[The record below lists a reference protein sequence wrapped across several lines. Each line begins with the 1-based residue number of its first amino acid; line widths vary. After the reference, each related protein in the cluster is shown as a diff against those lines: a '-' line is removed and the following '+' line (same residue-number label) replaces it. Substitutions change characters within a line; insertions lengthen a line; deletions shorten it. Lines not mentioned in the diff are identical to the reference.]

1 MSNAIT
7 IHIPNEE
14 QRRRDGV
21 LAVLAIGSN
30 RGVWVSG
37 KFEFEFS
44 GFLMSRLLHDNVKA
58 AMWIAP
64 DAAPKAGEWSSI
76 ANLAVDIDGHAVI
89 VPQKYKGRVTF
100 VVTE

>member
-1 MSNAIT
+1 MNKAIT
-7 IHIPNEE
+7 IHIPNEH
-14 QRRRDGV
+14 QRLQNHV

-30 RGVWVSG
+30 RGVWVYG
-37 KFEFEFS
+37 KCEFEFA

-76 ANLAVDIDGHAVI
+76 ANLAVDIDGHSVI
-89 VPQKYKGRVTF
+89 VPEKYKDCVAF